1 MLGEI
6 QGRRNIREQ
15 VIIRLS
21 RDSLLRLE
29 TAATVAKHKPTHNG
43 NACLPDL
50 LKVPRDEFPDTA
62 NAYSNVFIARAPK
75 ILSIHPPGVVHT
87 KGESTVVK
95 RWHGKSSTN
104 EDGSANNRR
113 SQYAGIGC
121 CRGPLCH
128 MLLTQMLL
136 HAAAPTL
143 HKGVV

>member
-21 RDSLLRLE
+21 RDPLFRAE

-62 NAYSNVFIARAPK
+62 NAYSDVFIARAAK
-75 ILSIHPPGVVHT
+75 ILPIHPPGVVHT
-87 KGESTVVK
+87 KGECTVVK

-104 EDGSANNRR
+104 EDGSTNNRR
-113 SQYAGIGC
+113 SQYGGIGC
-121 CRGPLCH
+121 CCGPLCH
-128 MLLTQMLL
+128 MLLT
-136 HAAAPTL
+136 
-143 HKGVV
+143 